1 MSGIIILIQSRLRG
15 HNIAPVAQKSH
26 IFAISPTNDARP
38 TKQRKRER
46 IGETFKL
53 SRSDRTGGG
62 SGGGGGNP
70 LRDIRLAKIFG
81 EPVHAQPM
89 QQSAPEKAYT
99 VHDILL
105 NSAGRISYGTWR
117 GLIMYLTQAQQHN
130 EYFTNAFFL
139 TFRSFATECDLAE
152 ALIERAREAP
162 ATKMSPQEM
171 RLWQERVQ
179 NPIRYRV
186 FLAIKLWYE
195 RYWWS
200 CMDSAILPF
209 LCGYLANDI
218 CPHGMAEPPSVAG
231 ASMLADQ
238 KAEPDERESVH
249 NRLSGRTYTD
259 ERSLTSSNEELVNIP
274 QHRSERPAVRWRTI
288 FRQVPHLDLLMAT
301 IGMDLSIEAYRR
313 ISHIMHVSPMDVACQ
328 LTIIESSCFCQ
339 IQPFELLNKE
349 FSHGALSK
357 AVNVRQMTKWCTQIT
372 RWASLTILSEPTPE
386 RRCRVLKYFIQ
397 LGIHLLALKNY
408 DAVMAIKAAIYCAA
422 VMRLKKTW
430 ALLPS
435 KFGIMGRR
443 LHEAMDPDRNYA
455 NYREMLRKSQPPL
468 LPFLGLYLTDLTFL
482 DDGNPTYRRYELP
495 TIDDDNR
502 SSSNCSSSINS
513 TSPGNNKSNGDG
525 DGAPKAQVQLTGQTC
540 ALFATRRDVDLHSP
554 SILINF
560 EKCYKLSSIIQELQK
575 FQIEYSG
582 NFTMA
587 IPGLQQYL
595 IEEWDKCE
603 GYDDDRIYDLSLQRE
618 PRAVGGCINRG
629 YQSVPGA
636 AMRLTRLLPG
646 TQRSRG
652 REPSSI
658 NESQIDIALAK
669 SENDNNEKDKRNDNG
684 EKENH
689 DDKVNSSMVMDNANN
704 SDSSDLHDK

>member
-1 MSGIIILIQSRLRG
+1 
-15 HNIAPVAQKSH
+15 
-26 IFAISPTNDARP
+26 
-38 TKQRKRER
+38 
-46 IGETFKL
+46 
-53 SRSDRTGGG
+53 
-62 SGGGGGNP
+62 
-70 LRDIRLAKIFG
+70 
-81 EPVHAQPM
+81 
-89 QQSAPEKAYT
+89 
-99 VHDILL
+99 
-105 NSAGRISYGTWR
+105 
-117 GLIMYLTQAQQHN
+117 
-130 EYFTNAFFL
+130 
-139 TFRSFATECDLAE
+139 
-152 ALIERAREAP
+152 
-162 ATKMSPQEM
+162 
-171 RLWQERVQ
+171 
-179 NPIRYRV
+179 
-186 FLAIKLWYE
+186 
-195 RYWWS
+195 
-200 CMDSAILPF
+200 MDSAILPF
-209 LCGYLANDI
+209 LCGYLANEYL
-218 CPHGMAEPPSVAG
+218 PSRHGSSAKECIKFLHFVERKYSHVDLKALRSISAEPPSVAG

-274 QHRSERPAVRWRTI
+274 QHRSERPGILKKLFRKRTHKDKKAKSRLDEEREEQAVRMEDNIPPSTVSPTNTFNSDEPDI
-288 FRQVPHLDLLMAT
+288 SDLLMAT

-495 TIDDDNR
+495 TIDDDNG

-689 DDKVNSSMVMDNANN
+689 DDKVNSNMVMDNANN
-704 SDSSDLHDK
+704 GDSSYLHDK